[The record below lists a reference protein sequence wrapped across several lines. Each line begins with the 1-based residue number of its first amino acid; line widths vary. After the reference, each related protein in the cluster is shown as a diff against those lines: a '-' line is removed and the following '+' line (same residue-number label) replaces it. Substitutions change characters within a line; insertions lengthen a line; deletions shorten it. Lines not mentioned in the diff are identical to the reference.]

1 MLALSFTAGSALTAP
16 SCEPKP
22 DTSLGW
28 SARPLDWEI
37 GHPNKHSCSELL
49 ESCMHPVGSGSG
61 PQSGADCCKWM
72 SLFTPN
78 DLWGKFVYINKDIDS
93 KGIEG
98 NKTILDLC
106 ETTCAPYQ
114 VGHCFEEATCEPL
127 PDAPLGTDPTGEE
140 ISCRIIFWRALLSP
154 AKATGKDICNSMA
167 QSTPAK
173 DIAAGLFSPAAGLN
187 TKANYL
193 DLCQTT
199 CFPYTGHCGAAN
211 YSYIEPSNYIE
222 PALIVVPCV
231 VGAFV
236 LFIMVMMMKKRGWG
250 CFRPREPTVELT
262 PYVRSRE

>member
-61 PQSGADCCKWM
+61 PQSGADSCKWM

-78 DLWGKFVYINKDIDS
+78 DLWGKFVYINKGID
-93 KGIEG
+93 G

-114 VGHCFEEATCEPL
+114 VGHCFEEAL
-127 PDAPLGTDPTGEE
+127 PDYD
-140 ISCRIIFWRALLSP
+140 S
-154 AKATGKDICNSMA
+154 
-167 QSTPAK
+167 
-173 DIAAGLFSPAAGLN
+173 
-187 TKANYL
+187 
-193 DLCQTT
+193 
-199 CFPYTGHCGAAN
+199 
-211 YSYIEPSNYIE
+211 
-222 PALIVVPCV
+222 
-231 VGAFV
+231 
-236 LFIMVMMMKKRGWG
+236 
-250 CFRPREPTVELT
+250 
-262 PYVRSRE
+262 